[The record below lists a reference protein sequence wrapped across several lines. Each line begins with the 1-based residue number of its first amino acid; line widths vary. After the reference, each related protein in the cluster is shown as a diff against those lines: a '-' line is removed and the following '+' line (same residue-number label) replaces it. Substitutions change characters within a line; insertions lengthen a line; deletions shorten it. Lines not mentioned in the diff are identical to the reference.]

1 MIKMA
6 KSKKTINKK
15 GTTKKNINKK
25 IDAMESSTS
34 YEILKVVTILLGV
47 LAILSCFY
55 LLTVFVVG
63 NNTNNEEEVV
73 EAEIQYD
80 EILAGSSFNMRN
92 DKYLVVYYD
101 FTDTELSELT
111 STLTNYSY
119 NGKYRFYT
127 VNMNS
132 GFNKQY
138 ISEKSNKKPTSADEL
153 LINGPTLIKFEDGKV
168 TRYIEGVDSIIDYLN

>member
-1 MIKMA
+1 MA
-6 KSKKTINKK
+6 KSKKINNKK

-25 IDAMESSTS
+25 IDEMETSTS
-34 YEILKVVTILLGV
+34 YEILKVVTVLLGV
-47 LAILSCFY
+47 LAVLSCFY
-55 LLTVFVVG
+55 LLTVFVTG
-63 NNTNNEEEVV
+63 NNSKQEEEKV

-101 FTDTELSELT
+101 FTDTELAELT
-111 STLTNYSY
+111 STLSNYSY

-127 VNMNS
+127 VNMNN

-138 ISEKSNKKPTSADEL
+138 VSEKSNKKPKSADEL
-153 LINGPTLIKFEDGKV
+153 LIKGSTLIKFEDGKV
-168 TRYIEGVDSIIDYLN
+168 TRYIEGVDKIIDYLN